1 MRVSYNWLKEYVE
14 LDLSPKELAEKMTMA
29 GIEVDRIEYLA
40 DGISKVVVGQIVEI
54 KPHPN
59 ADKLV
64 VCIIDAGSYGHNLT
78 VVTGAP
84 NIKEGLKVP
93 LALEG
98 ASLPGGMEINRVN
111 FRGTVSQG
119 MICSAQELNLDPSLI
134 DSQQKEGVLVLNEEA
149 VPGTPVTE
157 VLGLEDYV
165 LELDLTPN
173 RSDCLSMV
181 NVARK

>member
-78 VVTGAP
+78 VVAEP
-84 NIKEGLKVP
+84 NIRKGLKVP
-93 LALEG
+93 WPLKNSLAREW
-98 ASLPGGMEINRVN
+98 
-111 FRGTVSQG
+111 SQ
-119 MICSAQELNLDPSLI
+119 
-134 DSQQKEGVLVLNEEA
+134 
-149 VPGTPVTE
+149 
-157 VLGLEDYV
+157 
-165 LELDLTPN
+165 
-173 RSDCLSMV
+173 
-181 NVARK
+181 